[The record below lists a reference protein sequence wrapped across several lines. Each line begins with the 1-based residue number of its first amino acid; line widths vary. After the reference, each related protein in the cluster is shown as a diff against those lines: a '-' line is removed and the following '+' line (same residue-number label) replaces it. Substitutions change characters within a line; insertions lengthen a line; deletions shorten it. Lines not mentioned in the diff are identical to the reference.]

1 MKDQQSELTGAQYEI
16 VQATWNSERPLTVTE
31 LWNGLGKE
39 RGVARTTMLTW
50 VQRLEKRGWLE
61 RIETPEGLA
70 YKATKPPVEGA
81 TTTALRIMNTLFHG
95 SPSSLV
101 LALAGQ
107 GQIDSEEIE
116 RLRRVLDE
124 LEGKS

>member
-1 MKDQQSELTGAQYEI
+1 MKNQQSELTGAQYEI

-31 LWNGLGKE
+31 LWQGLCQE
-39 RGVARTTMLTW
+39 RGIARTTMLTW
-50 VQRLEKRGWLE
+50 VQRLEKRGWLQRHE
-61 RIETPEGLA
+61 MPEGLA

-101 LALAGQ
+101 MALAGQ
-107 GQIDSEEIE
+107 GHIDAEEIE
-116 RLRRVLDE
+116 RLRKVLDE
-124 LEGKS
+124 LEAKP